1 MKDLYEKLGVDRNA
15 SADEIKKAYRNLAFK
30 YHPDR
35 NAGDKVAEEK
45 FKEINEAY
53 SVLGDETKRR
63 QYDMFNSSS
72 QHNGYQSAYQNAGNF
87 YSSDD
92 PFAEFFRNAYRT
104 SGDSEY
110 GNNRYT
116 YTWTTRKTETPK
128 GRKAFP
134 YFRNSI
140 FKIGL
145 SLLVL
150 YVVGP
155 WFFLIKIIAF
165 FSLVSGI
172 SDAIRS
178 VKWMLAE
185 D

>member
-1 MKDLYEKLGVDRNA
+1 MKDLYERLGVDKNS

-35 NAGDKVAEEK
+35 NAGDKIAEEK

-72 QHNGYQSAYQNAGNF
+72 QQNAYHNAGNF

-92 PFAEFFRNAYRT
+92 PFAEFFKNAYRT
-104 SGDSEY
+104 SGDSEF
-110 GNNRYT
+110 GNGNRYT
-116 YTWTTRKTETPK
+116 YTWTTRKAETPK

-134 YFRNSI
+134 YFRNSLI
-140 FKIGL
+140 KIGL

-150 YVVGP
+150 NFVGP
-155 WFFLIKIIAF
+155 WFFIVEIIAF
-165 FSLVSGI
+165 ISLISGV

-178 VKWMLAE
+178 VKWMLSE